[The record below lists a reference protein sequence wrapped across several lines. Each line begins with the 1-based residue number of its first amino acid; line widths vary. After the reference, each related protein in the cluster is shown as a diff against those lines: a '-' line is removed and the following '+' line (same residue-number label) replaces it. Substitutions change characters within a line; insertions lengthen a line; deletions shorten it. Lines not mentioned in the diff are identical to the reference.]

1 MNTVE
6 LLPLKV
12 YLLTLNSVFCFS
24 RRLRKFNRRC
34 RRLCRKFVKSD
45 PFYWAVICMVFLN
58 TCVLTSEH
66 YQQPL
71 WLDEF
76 QGR

>member
-1 MNTVE
+1 
-6 LLPLKV
+6 
-12 YLLTLNSVFCFS
+12 
-24 RRLRKFNRRC
+24 
-34 RRLCRKFVKSD
+34 
-45 PFYWAVICMVFLN
+45 MVFLN

-76 QGR
+76 QGKLETWAQLFKALLA